1 MENLDFAC
9 QEFSTAADCASNFG
23 VTKHQFVTMFDEAN
37 GIPAEDINDT
47 LSGIEPHIT
56 TRIERRLGAG
66 IRHLDGLCLEH
77 RCDAFDEWARN
88 SLFFASLPGWVLR
101 HPVERVFF
109 TCKLQ

>member
-1 MENLDFAC
+1 
-9 QEFSTAADCASNFG
+9 
-23 VTKHQFVTMFDEAN
+23 MFDEAN